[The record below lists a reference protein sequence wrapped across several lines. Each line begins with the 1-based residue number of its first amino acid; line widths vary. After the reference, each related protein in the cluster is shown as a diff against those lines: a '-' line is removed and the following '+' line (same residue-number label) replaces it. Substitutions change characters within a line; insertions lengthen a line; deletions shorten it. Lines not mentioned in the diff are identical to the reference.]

1 MTSSYSK
8 TSVCVRPHVN
18 EKPAF
23 FKISTLGTVFK
34 RTPFAGGR
42 QTKTEKKISCF
53 TKYPDTCGRGL
64 ILSVILR

>member
-23 FKISTLGTVFK
+23 FKMSTLGTVFK

-42 QTKTEKKISCF
+42 QTKT
-53 TKYPDTCGRGL
+53 DTCGRGL

>member
-23 FKISTLGTVFK
+23 FKVSTLGTVLK
-34 RTPFAGGR
+34 RTPFTCGR
-42 QTKTEKKISCF
+42 QAKTEKKSLVLQNIRIRVVAVLF
-53 TKYPDTCGRGL
+53 
-64 ILSVILR
+64 

>member
-23 FKISTLGTVFK
+23 FKISTLGSFFK
-34 RTPFAGGR
+34 RTPLEHGR
-42 QTKTEKKISCF
+42 QTKTAKKSLVLKSIRVRVVAVLF
-53 TKYPDTCGRGL
+53 
-64 ILSVILR
+64 